1 MKAVLHYRSSPG
13 FRDLLARRTP
23 DWLDIVVV
31 EEADTGTFAAAM
43 GDTEVLFHVLQPV
56 TAAVIRAAPCLR
68 LIQKIGV
75 GVNTI
80 DLAAAQ
86 QRGIA
91 VANMP
96 GTNTQAVVEMTL
108 LLMLAVLRR
117 ITAFDTATRQGRGWQ
132 TELTSLDAV
141 GEIAGRTVGLVGY
154 GAVASRLAEVLKAL
168 GATLLYTAR
177 QPKAKAG
184 AAAKWCSLSELLQQS
199 DIVSLHLPLTAH
211 SANLMNAKTFGL
223 MKPGSIFINTARGG
237 LVDSRPPYSMPY
249 ARAGC
254 GRLGSTCLPPSRWKP
269 TIHSWPLS
277 RLLSPPILPGSLLR
291 LWSAVLPSAL
301 RTAAVCA
308 TENRCYT
315 ASCK

>member
-1 MKAVLHYRSSPG
+1 MKAVVHYRSSPG

-23 DWLDIVVV
+23 DWLDIVMV
-31 EEADTGTFAAAM
+31 EETDTGTFAAAM
-43 GDTEVLFHVLQPV
+43 RDAEVLFHVLQPV
-56 TAAVIRAAPCLR
+56 TAAVIRAAPRLR

-80 DLAAAQ
+80 DLTAAR

-96 GTNTQAVVEMTL
+96 GTNTPAVVEMTL
-108 LLMLAVLRR
+108 LLMLAALRR
-117 ITAFDTATRQGRGWQ
+117 LTVFDTATRQGRGWQ
-132 TELTSLDAV
+132 TEPTSRDAV

-177 QPKAKAG
+177 TPKAG
-184 AAAKWCSLSELLQQS
+184 AAATWCSLSELLQQS
-199 DIVSLHLPLTAH
+199 DIVSLHLPLTAQ

-237 LVDSRPPYSMPY
+237 LVDEAALLDALRS
-249 ARAGC
+249 
-254 GRLGSTCLPPSRWKP
+254 GRLRAAGLDVFVTEPVAA
-269 TIHSWPLS
+269 HNPLLALEQVVVTPHIAWLTPQTLERS
-277 RLLSPPILPGSLLR
+277 LAVGLENCRRLRDGEPILHR
-291 LWSAVLPSAL
+291 VA
-301 RTAAVCA
+301 
-308 TENRCYT
+308 
-315 ASCK
+315 

>member
-13 FRDLLARRTP
+13 FRDLIARRTP

-31 EEADTGTFAAAM
+31 EETDTGTFAAAM
-43 GDTEVLFHVLQPV
+43 GDAEVLFHVLQPV
-56 TAAVIRAAPCLR
+56 TAAVIRAAPRLR

-96 GTNTQAVVEMTL
+96 GTNTPAVAEMTL
-108 LLMLAVLRR
+108 LLMLAALRR
-117 ITAFDTATRQGRGWQ
+117 VTAFDTATRQGRGWQ
-132 TELTSLDAV
+132 PELTSLDAM

-177 QPKAKAG
+177 QPKAG
-184 AAAKWCSLSELLQQS
+184 AVAKWCSLSELLRQS
-199 DIVSLHLPLTAH
+199 DIVSLHLPLTAQ
-211 SANLMNAKTFGL
+211 SANLMNAKTFSL

-237 LVDSRPPYSMPY
+237 LVDEAALLNALRS
-249 ARAGC
+249 
-254 GRLGSTCLPPSRWKP
+254 GRLRAAGLDVFATEPVEA
-269 TIHSWPLS
+269 HNPLLALEQVVVTPHIAWLTPQTLERS
-277 RLLSPPILPGSLLR
+277 LAVGLENCRRLRDGEPILHR
-291 LWSAVLPSAL
+291 VA
-301 RTAAVCA
+301 
-308 TENRCYT
+308 
-315 ASCK
+315 

>member
-1 MKAVLHYRSSPG
+1 MKAVVHYRSSPG

-23 DWLDIVVV
+23 DWLEIVVV
-31 EEADTGTFAAAM
+31 EETDTGTFAAAM

-56 TAAVIRAAPCLR
+56 TAAVIRAAPRLR

-96 GTNTQAVVEMTL
+96 GTNTPAVVEMTL
-108 LLMLAVLRR
+108 LLMLAALRR
-117 ITAFDTATRQGRGWQ
+117 LTAFDTATRQGRGWQ
-132 TELTSLDAV
+132 PELTSLDAV

-154 GAVASRLAEVLKAL
+154 GAVASRLAEVLNAL

-177 QPKAKAG
+177 QPKAG
-184 AAAKWCSLSELLQQS
+184 AVATWCSLSELLQQS
-199 DIVSLHLPLTAH
+199 DIVSLHLPLTAQ
-211 SANLMNAKTFGL
+211 SANLMNAETFGL

-237 LVDSRPPYSMPY
+237 LVDEVALLDALRS
-249 ARAGC
+249 
-254 GRLGSTCLPPSRWKP
+254 GRLRAAGLDVFATEPVD
-269 TIHSWPLS
+269 THNPLLALEQVVVTPHIAWLTPQTLERS
-277 RLLSPPILPGSLLR
+277 LAVGLDNCRRLRDGEPILHR
-291 LWSAVLPSAL
+291 VA
-301 RTAAVCA
+301 
-308 TENRCYT
+308 
-315 ASCK
+315 

>member
-13 FRDLLARRTP
+13 FRDLIARRTP

-31 EEADTGTFAAAM
+31 EETDTGTFAAAM
-43 GDTEVLFHVLQPV
+43 GDAEVLFHVLQPV

-96 GTNTQAVVEMTL
+96 GTNTPAVAEMTL
-108 LLMLAVLRR
+108 LLMLAALRR
-117 ITAFDTATRQGRGWQ
+117 VTAFDTATRQGRGWQ
-132 TELTSLDAV
+132 PELTSLDAV

-177 QPKAKAG
+177 QPKAG
-184 AAAKWCSLSELLQQS
+184 AVAKWCSLSELLRQS
-199 DIVSLHLPLTAH
+199 DIVSLHLPLTAQ
-211 SANLMNAKTFGL
+211 SANLMNVETFGL

-237 LVDSRPPYSMPY
+237 LVDEAALLDALRS
-249 ARAGC
+249 
-254 GRLGSTCLPPSRWKP
+254 GRLRAAGLDVFATEPVEADN
-269 TIHSWPLS
+269 PLLALEQVVVTPHIAWLTPQTLERS
-277 RLLSPPILPGSLLR
+277 LAVGLENCRRLRDGEPILHR
-291 LWSAVLPSAL
+291 VA
-301 RTAAVCA
+301 
-308 TENRCYT
+308 
-315 ASCK
+315 

>member
-56 TAAVIRAAPCLR
+56 TAAVIRAAPYLR

-177 QPKAKAG
+177 QPKVG

-199 DIVSLHLPLTAH
+199 DIVSLHLPLTAQ
-211 SANLMNAKTFGL
+211 SANLMNAKAFGL

-237 LVDSRPPYSMPY
+237 LVDEAALLDALRS
-249 ARAGC
+249 
-254 GRLGSTCLPPSRWKP
+254 GRLRAAGLDVFATEPVEAHNPLLALEQVVVTPHIAWLTPPTLERSLAVGLENCR
-269 TIHSWPLS
+269 
-277 RLLSPPILPGSLLR
+277 RLRDGEPILHR
-291 LWSAVLPSAL
+291 VA
-301 RTAAVCA
+301 
-308 TENRCYT
+308 
-315 ASCK
+315 

>member
-23 DWLDIVVV
+23 DWLEVVVV
-31 EEADTGTFAAAM
+31 EEDDTGTFAAAM

-56 TAAVIRAAPCLR
+56 TAAVIHAAPRLR

-96 GTNTQAVVEMTL
+96 GTNTPAVVEMTL
-108 LLMLAVLRR
+108 LLMLATLRR
-117 ITAFDTATRQGRGWQ
+117 LTVFDTATRQGRGWQ
-132 TELTSLDAV
+132 PEPTSLDAV

-177 QPKAKAG
+177 QPKAG
-184 AAAKWCSLSELLQQS
+184 AAAKWCSLSELLHQS
-199 DIVSLHLPLTAH
+199 DIVSLHLPLTAQ

-237 LVDSRPPYSMPY
+237 LVDEAALLDALRS
-249 ARAGC
+249 
-254 GRLGSTCLPPSRWKP
+254 GRLRAAGLDVFAIEPVAA
-269 TIHSWPLS
+269 HNPLLALEQVVVTPHIAWLTPQTLERS
-277 RLLSPPILPGSLLR
+277 LAVGLENCRRLRDGASLLHR
-291 LWSAVLPSAL
+291 V
-301 RTAAVCA
+301 V
-308 TENRCYT
+308 
-315 ASCK
+315 

>member
-1 MKAVLHYRSSPG
+1 MKAVLHYRSSSG

-23 DWLDIVVV
+23 DWLEIVVV

-43 GDTEVLFHVLQPV
+43 GDAEVLFHVLQPV
-56 TAAVIRAAPCLR
+56 TAAVIHAAPRLR

-96 GTNTQAVVEMTL
+96 GTNTPAVVEMTL
-108 LLMLAVLRR
+108 LLMLAALRR
-117 ITAFDTATRQGRGWQ
+117 ITVFDTATRQGRGWQ
-132 TELTSLDAV
+132 TEPTSRDAV

-177 QPKAKAG
+177 TPKAG
-184 AAAKWCSLSELLQQS
+184 AAATWCSLSELLQQS
-199 DIVSLHLPLTAH
+199 DIVSLHLPLTVQ

-237 LVDSRPPYSMPY
+237 LVDE
-249 ARAGC
+249 AA
-254 GRLGSTCLPPSRWKP
+254 
-269 TIHSWPLS
+269 
-277 RLLSPPILPGSLLR
+277 LLD
-291 LWSAVLPSAL
+291 AL
-301 RTAAVCA
+301 RSGRVRAAGLDVFA
-308 TENRCYT
+308 TEPVAAHNPLLALEQVVVTPHIAWLTPQTLERSLAVGLENCRRLRDG
-315 ASCK
+315 APLLHRVV

>member
-1 MKAVLHYRSSPG
+1 MKAVLHYRSSSG
-13 FRDLLARRTP
+13 FRDLLASRVP
-23 DWLDIVVV
+23 DWLEIVVV
-31 EEADTGTFAAAM
+31 EETDTETFAAAM
-43 GDTEVLFHVLQPV
+43 RDTEVLFHVLQPV
-56 TAAVIRAAPCLR
+56 TAAVIHAAPRLR

-80 DLAAAQ
+80 DLTAAQ

-96 GTNTQAVVEMTL
+96 GTNTPAVVEMTL
-108 LLMLAVLRR
+108 LLMLATLRR
-117 ITAFDTATRQGRGWQ
+117 LTAFDTATRQGRGWQ
-132 TELTSLDAV
+132 PELTSLDAV

-177 QPKAKAG
+177 QPKAG

-199 DIVSLHLPLTAH
+199 DIVSLHLPLTAQ

-237 LVDSRPPYSMPY
+237 LVDE
-249 ARAGC
+249 A
-254 GRLGSTCLPPSRWKP
+254 T
-269 TIHSWPLS
+269 
-277 RLLSPPILPGSLLR
+277 LLD
-291 LWSAVLPSAL
+291 AL
-301 RTAAVCA
+301 RSGRVRAAGLDVFA
-308 TENRCYT
+308 TEPVAAHNPLLALEQVVVTPHIAWLTPQTLERSLAVGLENCRRLRDG
-315 ASCK
+315 APLLHRVV

>member
-13 FRDLLARRTP
+13 FRDLLANRTP
-23 DWLDIVVV
+23 DWLEVVVV
-31 EEADTGTFAAAM
+31 EETDTGTFAAAM

-56 TAAVIRAAPCLR
+56 TAAVIHAAPRLR

-96 GTNTQAVVEMTL
+96 GTNTPAVVEMTL
-108 LLMLAVLRR
+108 LLMLAALRR
-117 ITAFDTATRQGRGWQ
+117 LTAFDTATRQGRGWQ
-132 TELTSLDAV
+132 PELTSLDAV

-177 QPKAKAG
+177 QPKAGAG
-184 AAAKWCSLSELLQQS
+184 AKWCSLSELLQQS
-199 DIVSLHLPLTAH
+199 DIVSLHLPLTAQ

-237 LVDSRPPYSMPY
+237 LVDEAALLDALRS
-249 ARAGC
+249 
-254 GRLGSTCLPPSRWKP
+254 GRLR
-269 TIHSWPLS
+269 
-277 RLLSPPILPGSLLR
+277 
-291 LWSAVLPSAL
+291 
-301 RTAAVCA
+301 AAGLDVFA
-308 TENRCYT
+308 TEPVAAYNPLLALEQVVVTPHIAWLTPQTLERSLAVGLENCRRLRDGESILHRV
-315 ASCK
+315 A

>member
-13 FRDLLARRTP
+13 FQDLLARRTP

-56 TAAVIRAAPCLR
+56 TAAVIRAAPRLR

-117 ITAFDTATRQGRGWQ
+117 IAAFDTATRQGRGWQ

-177 QPKAKAG
+177 QPKAR

-211 SANLMNAKTFGL
+211 SANLMNAETFSL

-237 LVDSRPPYSMPY
+237 LVDEAALLDVLRS
-249 ARAGC
+249 
-254 GRLGSTCLPPSRWKP
+254 GRLR
-269 TIHSWPLS
+269 
-277 RLLSPPILPGSLLR
+277 
-291 LWSAVLPSAL
+291 
-301 RTAAVCA
+301 AAGLDVFA
-308 TENRCYT
+308 TEPVETHNPLLALEQVVVTPHIAWLTPQTLERSLAVGLENCRRLRDGEPLLHRVV
-315 ASCK
+315 

>member
-13 FRDLLARRTP
+13 FRDLIASRVP
-23 DWLDIVVV
+23 DWLEIVVV
-31 EEADTGTFAAAM
+31 EETDTGTFAAAM
-43 GDTEVLFHVLQPV
+43 GDAEVLFHVLQPV
-56 TAAVIRAAPCLR
+56 TAAVIRAAPRLR

-96 GTNTQAVVEMTL
+96 GTNTPAVVEMTL
-108 LLMLAVLRR
+108 LLMLAALRR
-117 ITAFDTATRQGRGWQ
+117 ITVFDTATRQGRGWQ
-132 TELTSLDAV
+132 TEPTSRDAV
-141 GEIAGRTVGLVGY
+141 GEIAGQTVGLVGY

-177 QPKAKAG
+177 TPKAG
-184 AAAKWCSLSELLQQS
+184 AAATWCSLSELLQQS
-199 DIVSLHLPLTAH
+199 DIVSLHLPLTAQ

-237 LVDSRPPYSMPY
+237 LVDEAALFDVLRS
-249 ARAGC
+249 
-254 GRLGSTCLPPSRWKP
+254 GRLRAAGLDVFATEPVAA
-269 TIHSWPLS
+269 HNPLLALEQVVVTPHIAWLTPQTLERS
-277 RLLSPPILPGSLLR
+277 LVVGLENCRRLRDGEPILHR
-291 LWSAVLPSAL
+291 V
-301 RTAAVCA
+301 V
-308 TENRCYT
+308 
-315 ASCK
+315 

>member
-13 FRDLLARRTP
+13 FRDLLASRTP
-23 DWLDIVVV
+23 DWLEVVVV

-56 TAAVIRAAPCLR
+56 TAAVIHAAPCLR

-96 GTNTQAVVEMTL
+96 GTNTPAVVEMTL
-108 LLMLAVLRR
+108 LLMLAALRR
-117 ITAFDTATRQGRGWQ
+117 LTAFDTATRQGRGWQ
-132 TELTSLDAV
+132 PELTSLDAV

-177 QPKAKAG
+177 QPKAG
-184 AAAKWCSLSELLQQS
+184 AAAEWCSLSELLQQS
-199 DIVSLHLPLTAH
+199 DIVSLHLPLTTQ

-237 LVDSRPPYSMPY
+237 LVDEAALLDALRS
-249 ARAGC
+249 
-254 GRLGSTCLPPSRWKP
+254 GRLRAAGLDVFAIEPVDT
-269 TIHSWPLS
+269 HNPLLALEQVVVTPHIAWLTPQTLERS
-277 RLLSPPILPGSLLR
+277 LAVGLENCRRLRDGAPLLHR
-291 LWSAVLPSAL
+291 V
-301 RTAAVCA
+301 V
-308 TENRCYT
+308 
-315 ASCK
+315 

>member
-23 DWLDIVVV
+23 DWLEVVVV
-31 EEADTGTFAAAM
+31 EETDAKTFAAAM

-56 TAAVIRAAPCLR
+56 TAAVIHAAPCLR

-96 GTNTQAVVEMTL
+96 GTNTPAVVEMTL
-108 LLMLAVLRR
+108 LLMLAALRR
-117 ITAFDTATRQGRGWQ
+117 LTAFDTATRQGRGWQ
-132 TELTSLDAV
+132 PELTSLDAV

-177 QPKAKAG
+177 QPKPG
-184 AAAKWCSLSELLQQS
+184 AAAKWCSLSELLHQS
-199 DIVSLHLPLTAH
+199 DIVSLHLPLTAQ

-237 LVDSRPPYSMPY
+237 LVDEAALLNALRS
-249 ARAGC
+249 
-254 GRLGSTCLPPSRWKP
+254 GRLRAAGLDVFAIEPVAA
-269 TIHSWPLS
+269 HNPLLALEQVVVTPHIAWLTPQTLERS
-277 RLLSPPILPGSLLR
+277 LAVGLENCRRLRDGAPLLHR
-291 LWSAVLPSAL
+291 V
-301 RTAAVCA
+301 V
-308 TENRCYT
+308 
-315 ASCK
+315 